1 MISRNCKICNKNFIT
16 KNNRQLC
23 CSKACSAKNHK
34 IARDRYNH
42 SDKGKV
48 SKTLYAKSPRGKAVI
63 KLKRQRY
70 EKTIQAKINVKKY
83 KSSDKGRAANRFFSA
98 KRRIE
103 IQQATPLW
111 NDEVKTKKVY
121 ELASK
126 IEKYLNKN
134 NTGKY
139 AKVHVDHIIPLKGKT
154 FEGGYPVSGLNVW
167 YNLMPSLDSDN
178 VKKLNLCPPEKQ
190 LKGVT
195 TPHLSLDKLPHPKI
209 WIKFIQAMY
218 KNAIK
223 SSYDENF
230 KTKMVKNYIEIN
242 PRYLKN

>member
-1 MISRNCKICNKNFIT
+1 MPNRNCKICNKSFLGR
-16 KNNRQLC
+16 NNRQLC
-23 CSKACSAKNHK
+23 CSKACSAINNKKRKSIYNQSPK
-34 IARDRYNH
+34 AKESKQRY
-42 SDKGKV
+42 
-48 SKTLYAKSPRGKAVI
+48 AQSPRGKAVI
-63 KLKRQRY
+63 KLKDELYYKSGR
-70 EKTIQAKINVKKY
+70 AKVSSKKY
-83 KSSDKGRAANRFFSA
+83 KSSFKGKINNRFLSA
-98 KRRIE
+98 KRRIGL
-103 IQQATPLW
+103 QQATPPW

-126 IEKYLNKN
+126 MEKYLNKN

-139 AKVHVDHIIPLKGKT
+139 AKIHVDHIIPLKGKT

-209 WIKFIQAMY
+209 WIKFIQLMY

-230 KTKMVKNYIEIN
+230 KTEMVKNYIEIN

>member
-1 MISRNCKICNKNFIT
+1 MITRNCKICNKSFIGRS
-16 KNNRQLC
+16 NRQLC
-23 CSKACSAKNHK
+23 YSKACSAKNRK

-42 SDKGKV
+42 SAKGKV
-48 SKTLYAKSPRGKAVI
+48 YYKLYAKSPRGKAAI

-70 EKTIQAKINVKKY
+70 EETIQAKTVRKNY
-83 KSSDKGRAANRFFSA
+83 RSSDKGRASDKFFKA
-98 KRRIE
+98 KRRIGL
-103 IQQATPLW
+103 QQATPPW

-126 IEKYLNKN
+126 MERYLNKN

-139 AKVHVDHIIPLKGKT
+139 AKIHVDHIIPLKGKT
-154 FEGGYPVSGLNVW
+154 FEGGYPVRGLNVW

-178 VKKLNLCPPEKQ
+178 VKKQNLCPPEKQ

-230 KTKMVKNYIEIN
+230 KTEMVKNYIEIN